1 FPAAIF
7 CPHRRT
13 AVPDPGARRTTMRVS
28 SARIGTTPRTGW
40 RNSASRKCIRARKTV
55 RWFRHGGTDP
65 TGGASKCVARMAGG
79 KRSNRVPGA
88 IERLQRMARLP
99 LIDAPLVDYGSEE
112 PAMVRYREDGTR
124 RALALANRGPI
135 MFDAAGRP
143 DPAILDAYSRCGFYV
158 FEGVI

>member
-1 FPAAIF
+1 
-7 CPHRRT
+7 
-13 AVPDPGARRTTMRVS
+13 
-28 SARIGTTPRTGW
+28 
-40 RNSASRKCIRARKTV
+40 
-55 RWFRHGGTDP
+55 
-65 TGGASKCVARMAGG
+65 
-79 KRSNRVPGA
+79 
-88 IERLQRMARLP
+88 MARLP

-158 FEGVI
+158 FEGVIAQAELDDIERDLVDLLERAPVTRDAPFDRHGRPALGADRHGAQIVWVKP